1 MLNFTIHTT
10 ESAPE
15 AAKETLAAAEKA
27 YGFVPNLMGVMA
39 EAPSLVKSYFTVSK
53 EFAASSLTPIE
64 QQVVALSVSHSNECR
79 YCMAAHSGLAKMAGI
94 PDSELD
100 ALRMGRALEHPKL
113 EALRKFTRAVVER
126 RGWVSEAKIDA
137 FLAAGFDRSHIL
149 EVIVGI
155 AMKTMSN
162 YTDHITS
169 IPLDRPFQ
177 AFEWEPA
184 EEEGS
189 LAVAR

>member
-53 EFAASSLTPIE
+53 EFTANSLTPIE
-64 QQVVALSVSHSNECR
+64 QQVVALSVSHSNECS
-79 YCMAAHSGLAKMAGI
+79 YCMAAHSGLARMAAI
-94 PDSELD
+94 PNSELE
-100 ALRMGRALEHPKL
+100 ALRTGRALEHPKL
-113 EALRKFTRAVVER
+113 EALRLFTREMVDK
-126 RGWVSEAKIDA
+126 RGHVSDTDIEA
-137 FLAAGFDRSHIL
+137 FLGVGFDAAHVL

-155 AMKTMSN
+155 GMKTMSN
-162 YTDHITS
+162 YTNHIAH
-169 IPLDRPFQ
+169 IPLDRQFRS
-177 AFEWEPA
+177 FEWKPGAPA
-184 EEEGS
+184 ELPAG
-189 LAVAR
+189 V